1 MQEEVE
7 NRTFNL
13 VISTSK
19 LSARTMWV
27 GWQNIH
33 RNRKQMKMNKRIEK
47 ANNPQKKT
55 VKQLMKE
62 SKHLSN
68 IEISETDISG
78 FERFARKHHID
89 YEIKK
94 DDGVEPPKYLVFFK
108 SKDSKDMSKAF
119 KEYLSSVMEKDE
131 RKSALS
137 ELRKMVE
144 KVKSIPRKVRNK
156 DKEQSL

>member
-1 MQEEVE
+1 
-7 NRTFNL
+7 
-13 VISTSK
+13 
-19 LSARTMWV
+19 
-27 GWQNIH
+27 
-33 RNRKQMKMNKRIEK
+33 MNKRIEK

-78 FERFARKHHID
+78 FERCARKYHID

-94 DDGVEPPKYLVFFK
+94 DNGVEPPKYLVFFK

-119 KEYLSSVMEKDE
+119 KEYLSS
-131 RKSALS
+131 ATT
-137 ELRKMVE
+137 
-144 KVKSIPRKVRNK
+144 
-156 DKEQSL
+156 

>member
-1 MQEEVE
+1 M
-7 NRTFNL
+7 
-13 VISTSK
+13 K
-19 LSARTMWV
+19 L
-27 GWQNIH
+27 
-33 RNRKQMKMNKRIEK
+33 
-47 ANNPQKKT
+47 
-55 VKQLMKE
+55 
-62 SKHLSN
+62 
-68 IEISETDISG
+68 
-78 FERFARKHHID
+78 
-89 YEIKK
+89 KK